1 MLKRRKFF
9 VYGEKMK
16 GWNLTKPFNLIEQ
29 EITENETVEA
39 SSKVRIV
46 KALLTLA
53 DVLRYNGNVDT
64 ENVVLGS
71 SGIGIVSET
80 DTNLFDLKKGKHI
93 YIESNQECN
102 ECYNCKSGKFS
113 KCIKP
118 LTAGED
124 YNGFL
129 TDFIS
134 VATNKS
140 FVLPDNVTDVE
151 ALFIDQISLALSV
164 IDKLEIQKGDYVTI
178 VGANNLGVILAQL
191 LIYYQS
197 VPIIVSND
205 EEDCQIA
212 RDSGIY
218 YVLGPDDNWQK
229 EIAVITSHRMCSKVV
244 YISDCG
250 VQIAK
255 GFALASHG
263 ASIAYTGVSNKA
275 NSFSFVPAV
284 KKQLTILCIN
294 NGFGN
299 TEASINLLANKVI
312 NFSNLKINTVK
323 YQDVPSEL
331 EAMNALFEETGKV
344 RDTIVE
350 MI

>member
-1 MLKRRKFF
+1 
-9 VYGEKMK
+9 MK
-16 GWNLTKPFNLIEQ
+16 GWNLTKPFNLEEK
-29 EITENETVEA
+29 EISDSKNATA

-46 KALLTLA
+46 KALITLA
-53 DVLRYNGNVDT
+53 DVLRYNGSIDT
-64 ENVVLGS
+64 ENVILGS
-71 SGIGIVSET
+71 SGIGVVSET
-80 DTNLFDLKKGKHI
+80 DTNFFDIQKGKLI
-93 YIESNQECN
+93 YVESNRECE
-102 ECYNCKSGKFS
+102 ECYFCKSGKYS
-113 KCIKP
+113 KCLNP

-124 YNGFL
+124 YHGFL

-140 FVLPDNVTDVE
+140 FALPDNVTDVE
-151 ALFIDQISLALSV
+151 ALFIDQISLALEV

-218 YVLGPDDNWQK
+218 YVLGPEENWQK
-229 EIAVITSHRMCSKVV
+229 EISVITSHRMCSKVV

-263 ASIAYTGVSNKA
+263 ASVAYTGLSNKA
-275 NSFSFVPAV
+275 NSFSFAPAV

-312 NFSNLKINTVK
+312 NFSNLKINTIK
-323 YQDVPSEL
+323 YADVPDEL
-331 EAMNALFEETGKV
+331 KKMNDALEETGKIS
-344 RDTIVE
+344 DTIVE